1 MSALILAL
9 VVVMSAMQS
18 GDVELIAADSMSNVD
33 EARTAV
39 ASTEA
44 EWSALWK
51 SHASDKALPKVDFA
65 KRRVVAVFLGSRPSA
80 GYRVEII
87 GVKPEGGGVVVEW
100 SEARPKPG
108 LLLAQVLTSPAAIAS
123 IPRSAGG
130 VTFRKVTR

>member
-1 MSALILAL
+1 MSALILA
-9 VVVMSAMQS
+9 VVVAMSAMQS

-44 EWSALWK
+44 EWTALWK
-51 SHASDKALPKVDFA
+51 AHAFEKALPKVDFA

-80 GYRVEII
+80 GYGVEII
-87 GVKPEGGGVVVEW
+87 GAKAEGNGVVVEW
-100 SEARPKPG
+100 SEVRPKPG

-123 IPRSAGG
+123 IAKSGG
-130 VTFRKVTR
+130 DVTFRKVTR